1 MNALKTRNKTKCEKC
16 LEKIKKEAEKQI
28 IENTLENEYKYFEE
42 FKQTSGENL
51 REYDFT
57 LFFAALFSEGMDTE
71 FCKRVFDKAVMY
83 SSVSEMLGKKLTMED
98 FSSRLKEMGLDFN
111 RIEYHQETL
120 ESYKKRYWEEYP
132 YEEFYKENNN
142 D

>member
-120 ESYKKRYWEEYP
+120 E
-132 YEEFYKENNN
+132 
-142 D
+142 